1 MNSLTQWPDVLPD
14 QKRELLIQRIYE
26 VTEDDNE
33 REQMLSEL
41 ETVGDSDAEDFETAL
56 FCLNFPSHP

>member
-1 MNSLTQWPDVLPD
+1 MNSVIQWPDVLPD

-26 VTEDDNE
+26 VAEDDNE

-41 ETVGDSDAEDFETAL
+41 ETVVDSDADEFETAL
-56 FCLNFPSHP
+56 FYLSLPSLP

>member
-1 MNSLTQWPDVLPD
+1 MNSIIQWPDVLPD

-26 VTEDDNE
+26 VAEDDNE

-56 FCLNFPSHP
+56 FSLCFPSLP

>member
-1 MNSLTQWPDVLPD
+1 MNSLTQWPDDLPD

-26 VTEDDNE
+26 VAEDDNE

-41 ETVGDSDAEDFETAL
+41 ETVGDSDADDFESAL
-56 FCLNFPSHP
+56 FCLSLPSPF